1 MQYKFCS
8 TGSSDTREKPPLDKL
23 PTITKYVI
31 CTCLLLALLS
41 PSTSNATSANAKPVY
56 QIGNVIFPPYIVRNS
71 KGELTGDWMDSFYQ
85 IMTKAELEY
94 EFTQYPVARFYKHLL
109 DGKIDISI
117 VSKNIGDQSK
127 VLLLS
132 KQPISKLDVRLFWMP
147 GTITITEL
155 SQLKNH
161 AVVIMRGYQ
170 YGGILEELQ
179 AQNGTTEQLIQVTS
193 HEEAI
198 QMLTRDRAH
207 YFLGY
212 WRLVDYLVKTQSR
225 VQLDTL
231 RLAEIPLHVSVHNTV
246 DNAKGIIEK
255 LDQAIFEMNE

>member
-1 MQYKFCS
+1 
-8 TGSSDTREKPPLDKL
+8 
-23 PTITKYVI
+23 
-31 CTCLLLALLS
+31 
-41 PSTSNATSANAKPVY
+41 
-56 QIGNVIFPPYIVRNS
+56 
-71 KGELTGDWMDSFYQ
+71 
-85 IMTKAELEY
+85 MTKAELEY

-132 KQPISKLDVRLFWMP
+132 KQPISKLDVRLFWLP
-147 GTITITEL
+147 GTTTITEL
-155 SQLKNH
+155 SQLKSQ

-179 AQNGTTEQLIQVTS
+179 AQNGTTEQLIQVTR

-198 QMLTRDRAH
+198 QMLTRGRAH

-231 RLAEIPLHVSVHNTV
+231 RLAEIPLHVSVHKEV
-246 DNAKGIIEK
+246 ENAEALIDR
-255 LDQAIFEMNE
+255 LNSAIFIIGVEEQ